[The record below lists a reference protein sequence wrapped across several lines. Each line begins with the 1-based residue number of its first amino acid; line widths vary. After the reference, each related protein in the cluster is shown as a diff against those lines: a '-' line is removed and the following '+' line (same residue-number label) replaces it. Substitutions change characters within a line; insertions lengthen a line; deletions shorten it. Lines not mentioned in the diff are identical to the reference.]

1 MVLDMKVPLEM
12 ETWME
17 VVLSS
22 MVMEIDM
29 LVVSEI
35 TCSMELVSGIVL
47 QNRHKDRVNGKMVK
61 E

>member
-1 MVLDMKVPLEM
+1 
-12 ETWME
+12 ME